1 MVRVIIVDNHALSR
15 LGLRSI
21 LNNDPKFLIS
31 GDYRNF
37 HAVKPL
43 LPDLSPQLAI
53 VDSTVNDE
61 CGFDVAQYLK
71 RSGHQLKV
79 IILTF
84 SMDELQIE
92 RAVQNDIDGYIYK
105 SAEADEI
112 LMGINKVLAGQKY
125 FSAEISHILVN
136 NAYRRQSKGVP
147 FLTTK
152 EKEIIRLLMD
162 GFSSKQIAARLDV
175 SPRTIHSHR
184 ANILSKFNLNNTTQ
198 LVTKIAEQK
207 IVL

>member
-1 MVRVIIVDNHALSR
+1 MVKVLIVDNHALSR

-21 LNNDPKFLIS
+21 LGNDPRFIVS
-31 GDYRNF
+31 GDYKSF
-37 HAVKPL
+37 LPVKPL
-43 LPDLSPQLAI
+43 LQEISPQLVI
-53 VDSTVNDE
+53 VDIAVNEE

-71 RSGHQLKV
+71 RLDENLKV

-84 SMDELQIE
+84 HKDDLQIE
-92 RAVQNDIDGYIYK
+92 RAVQENIDGYIHK
-105 SAEADEI
+105 NAEPDEI
-112 LMGINKVLAGQKY
+112 LMGINKVLSGQKY
-125 FSAEISHILVN
+125 FSAEISHILVS
-136 NAYRRQSKGVP
+136 NAYRRQAKGVP

-152 EKEIIRLLMD
+152 EKEIIRLIMD

>member
-1 MVRVIIVDNHALSR
+1 MVKVLIVDNHALSR

-21 LNNDPKFLIS
+21 LGNDPRFIVS
-31 GDYRNF
+31 GDYKSF
-37 HAVKPL
+37 LPVKPL
-43 LPDLSPQLAI
+43 LHEISPHLVI
-53 VDSTVNDE
+53 VDIAVNEE

-71 RSGHQLKV
+71 QLDENLKV

-84 SMDELQIE
+84 HKDDLQIE
-92 RAVQNDIDGYIYK
+92 RAVQENIDGYIHK
-105 SAEADEI
+105 NAEPDEI
-112 LMGINKVLAGQKY
+112 LMGINKVLSGQKY
-125 FSAEISHILVN
+125 FSAEISHILVS
-136 NAYRRQSKGVP
+136 NAYRRQAKGVP

-152 EKEIIRLLMD
+152 EKEIIRLIMD

>member
-1 MVRVIIVDNHALSR
+1 MVKVIIVDNHALSR
-15 LGLRSI
+15 IGLRSI
-21 LNNDPKFLIS
+21 LDNDPRFEMK

-37 HAVKPL
+37 NAVKPHLPQL
-43 LPDLSPQLAI
+43 LPQLAI
-53 VDSTVNDE
+53 VDPAVNE
-61 CGFDVAQYLK
+61 ESGLDVAQYLK
-71 RSGHQLKV
+71 QFHREMKV

-84 SMDELQIE
+84 SKDEVQVMN
-92 RAVQNDIDGYIYK
+92 AVQENVDGYIHK
-105 SAEADEI
+105 NAEADEI
-112 LMGINKVLAGQKY
+112 LMGISKVLAGQKY
-125 FSAEISHILVN
+125 FSAEISNILVN
-136 NAYRRQSKGVP
+136 SAYRRQNKGIP

>member
-1 MVRVIIVDNHALSR
+1 MVKVLIVDNHALSR

-21 LNNDPKFLIS
+21 LGNDPRFIVS
-31 GDYRNF
+31 GDYKSF
-37 HAVKPL
+37 LPVKPL
-43 LPDLSPQLAI
+43 LHEIAPHLVI
-53 VDSTVNDE
+53 VDIAVNEE

-71 RSGHQLKV
+71 QLDENLKV

-84 SMDELQIE
+84 HKDDLQIE
-92 RAVQNDIDGYIYK
+92 RAVQENIDGYIHK
-105 SAEADEI
+105 NAEPDEI
-112 LMGINKVLAGQKY
+112 LMGINKVLSGQKY
-125 FSAEISHILVN
+125 FSAEISHMLVS
-136 NAYRRQSKGVP
+136 NAYRRQAKGVP

-152 EKEIIRLLMD
+152 EKEIIRLIMD

>member
-1 MVRVIIVDNHALSR
+1 MVKVLIVDNHALSR

-21 LNNDPKFLIS
+21 LGNDPRFIVS
-31 GDYRNF
+31 GDYKSF
-37 HAVKPL
+37 LPVKPL
-43 LPDLSPQLAI
+43 LHEIAPHLVI
-53 VDSTVNDE
+53 VDIAVNEE

-71 RSGHQLKV
+71 QLDENLKV

-84 SMDELQIE
+84 HKDDLQIE
-92 RAVQNDIDGYIYK
+92 RAVRENIDGYIHK
-105 SAEADEI
+105 NAEPDEI
-112 LMGINKVLAGQKY
+112 LMGINKVLSGQKY
-125 FSAEISHILVN
+125 FSAEISHMLVS
-136 NAYRRQSKGVP
+136 NAYRRQAKGVP

-152 EKEIIRLLMD
+152 EKEIIRLIMD

-207 IVL
+207 IAL